1 MNAIHTRC
9 SRATE
14 AKPLCGYDCPECRG
28 SMYGFPRGK
37 DDAGKY
43 EAFVMRKSQ
52 LASDGGFAPL
62 SIPDFLFPFQRMLV
76 EWACRKGR
84 AAILADCGMGKTP
97 CQLVWADNVACHTNG
112 RVLILTPLAVTSQTI
127 REGEKFGI
135 ECVRSVAG
143 ELPPGQH
150 IIVTNYERLHHFRPD
165 DFAGVVCD
173 EASILKSFEGTTRAA
188 IVEFMR
194 TRPYRLL
201 CTATAAPNDYVE
213 LGNSAEALGQMGF
226 MDMLT
231 RFFKNDRNNASLQR
245 AWASQGGGSPQWRF
259 KGHAEVP
266 FWRWVASWARA
277 IRKPSDL
284 GFEDGAFVLPPLT
297 ERTHIVRSPPREGM
311 LFALP
316 AIGLAEERQE
326 RRATLSQRCEM
337 AASLVNGLGKPAIM
351 WCHLNDEGDLLE
363 KLVPD
368 SIQVSGRD
376 SDDEK
381 EEKFLAFVEGKAR
394 ALVTKPIV
402 GAWGLNFQH
411 CAHMTTFAS
420 HSFEMHYQSVRRM
433 WRFGQTCEVIVDHI
447 IAEGESGVLANFQR
461 KSERAEKMFDSI
473 IGHMRDAMHVEPRR
487 VFEKQEECPSW
498 L

>member
-1 MNAIHTRC
+1 MARRAGGREGHGAMSDLHVRC

-14 AKPLCGYDCPECRG
+14 AKPLCDYDCPECRG

-135 ECVRSVAG
+135 GCGRSVAG
-143 ELPPGQH
+143 ELPQGVN
-150 IIVTNYERLHHFRPD
+150 IVVTNYERLHHFRPD

-213 LGNSAEALGQMGF
+213 LGNSAEALGRMGVPRWRLSA
-226 MDMLT
+226 M
-231 RFFKNDRNNASLQR
+231 AV
-245 AWASQGGGSPQWRF
+245 QGARRGAVLAMGRVVGARYPQ
-259 KGHAEVP
+259 
-266 FWRWVASWARA
+266 
-277 IRKPSDL
+277 
-284 GFEDGAFVLPPLT
+284 T
-297 ERTHIVRSPPREGM
+297 ERSRVRGRGV
-311 LFALP
+311 
-316 AIGLAEERQE
+316 R
-326 RRATLSQRCEM
+326 
-337 AASLVNGLGKPAIM
+337 AASAHGA
-351 WCHLNDEGDLLE
+351 HAYRS
-363 KLVPD
+363 VP
-368 SIQVSGRD
+368 SSGGAALRFARD
-376 SDDEK
+376 
-381 EEKFLAFVEGKAR
+381 R
-394 ALVTKPIV
+394 A
-402 GAWGLNFQH
+402 
-411 CAHMTTFAS
+411 C
-420 HSFEMHYQSVRRM
+420 
-433 WRFGQTCEVIVDHI
+433 
-447 IAEGESGVLANFQR
+447 
-461 KSERAEKMFDSI
+461 
-473 IGHMRDAMHVEPRR
+473 
-487 VFEKQEECPSW
+487 
-498 L
+498 